1 MYHGASRMAKRQRS
15 LIIIFI
21 LLVAAIAIS
30 GCEEWE
36 WLSYDKADTNIT
48 TTTAIRTVVT
58 DIDGNPIRNA
68 PVYISVGKVASDE
81 DVPGSAQLAK
91 VMTDENG
98 VATYSYTD
106 KLDYGDGIWYG
117 VSTDPAITDF
127 RNGIFSTSN
136 TVFYDDAKTASNGGK
151 KASLREDLN
160 LYKVTDRPLLE
171 DIKEGVDENVFNV
184 RSGIQ
189 SLTTSSEAQNDE
201 EPVVTPMPTPTP
213 APGTGFKGEITNYG
227 MSSATIRKGDNIS
240 AFMDIRNTGGTP
252 IKDIQMVG
260 QIFVYDTNKK
270 EYVLWNNR
278 LLQIVGV
285 DPSNI
290 EKKYENV
297 NVQPGSSYTARVEN
311 KVPSEVEEFGFS
323 VPVPDSMV
331 VGKYKMIVRAIGVD
345 ANGKQVDLGT
355 RGAMFEIAPGKSQ

>member
-1 MYHGASRMAKRQRS
+1 MANRQRS

-21 LLVAAIAIS
+21 LLVTVIAIS

-48 TTTAIRTVVT
+48 TTTAIKTVVT

-81 DVPGSAQLAK
+81 DVPGSPQLVK

-98 VATYSYTD
+98 VATYIYTD

-117 VSTDPAITDF
+117 VSTDPAITDY
-127 RNGIFSTSN
+127 RNGLFSTSN

-151 KASLREDLN
+151 KASLQEDLN

-171 DIKEGVDENVFNV
+171 GIKEGIDDNVFNV

-189 SLTTSSEAQNDE
+189 SLTTSSEAQDDG
-201 EPVVTPMPTPTP
+201 EPAATPTPTPTP
-213 APGTGFKGEITNYG
+213 APGTGFKGEITDYG
-227 MSSATIRKGDNIS
+227 VSSTTVRKGDNVS
-240 AFMDIRNTGGTP
+240 AYMDIRNTGGTT

-260 QIFVYDTNKK
+260 QIFVYDKNKK
-270 EYVLWNNR
+270 DYILWNNR
-278 LLQIVGV
+278 LLQLAGV
-285 DPSNI
+285 DPSKI
-290 EKKYENV
+290 EKNFDNV
-297 NVQPGSSYTARVEN
+297 NVQPGSSYRAEVE
-311 KVPSEVEEFGFS
+311 KEVPGEVEEFGIKF
-323 VPVPDSMV
+323 PVPDNLV
-331 VGKYKMIVRAIGVD
+331 VGKYKMVVRVIGVD
-345 ANGKQVDLGT
+345 AKGKQVDLGT
-355 RGAMFEIAPGKSQ
+355 RDALFEVAPGKSN